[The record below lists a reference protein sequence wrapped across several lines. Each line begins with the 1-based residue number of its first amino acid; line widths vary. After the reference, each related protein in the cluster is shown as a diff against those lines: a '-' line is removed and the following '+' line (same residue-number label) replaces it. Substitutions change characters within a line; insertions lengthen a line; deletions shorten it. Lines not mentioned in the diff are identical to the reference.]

1 MNRAMEGEERSDE
14 GRTQARSGET
24 RRRQRALRKQLLQM
38 FDAVVAE
45 PVPAELLQMLDDMD
59 RQKKEDN

>member
-1 MNRAMEGEERSDE
+1 MEGEERSDE